1 MQELGSSYLYKAA
14 PLIHY
19 SAERLESE
27 HWSRVDDSLHLDMS
41 VQNLTLFSGEI
52 RLRFPWHQECQ
63 DCLTLFVELHWYLLK
78 NDKFPFSYWYYKKE
92 QTLDQHFDE
101 SNLKL

>member
-27 HWSRVDDSLHLDMS
+27 HWSRVDDSLHMDMS
-41 VQNLTLFSGEI
+41 VQNLTLFSEEI
-52 RLRFPWHQECQ
+52 RLRFP
-63 DCLTLFVELHWYLLK
+63 
-78 NDKFPFSYWYYKKE
+78 
-92 QTLDQHFDE
+92 
-101 SNLKL
+101 